1 MRTFLY
7 QWIKTNGVM
16 LFNAG
21 SLVATFIVKSGL
33 GFAYWWVAARQ
44 FSPEAVG
51 FASAAISGMTLLGT
65 LCMLGAG
72 TLLIRELPRQ
82 RGKEAELLITA
93 LLMVGAIGG
102 CIGLLFAFTMPFLS
116 ADLNPLRASAQ
127 SVTFFAVGV
136 SLATINLVL
145 DQALI
150 GLLRGDLQLWRNILF
165 AGAKLVV
172 LAAAGLWLSQRG
184 GLVIYVTWALGDAF
198 SLAALAGFAVLK
210 GKWTVRKTFPLWGL
224 VRKLGPSAL
233 QHHLLNLLLI
243 GPNLALPVLVTVL
256 ISATMN
262 AWFYVAF
269 LLADVVYVI
278 PQALVTAL
286 YAVSSAQPNVLARKA
301 RLTLVLAVITTVF
314 ANGILFFGS
323 RQLLGLFGPGY
334 AELGVWSLRILGLG
348 AIPFLIKD
356 HYVAICR
363 VRDRIAK
370 ALLPLAGGA
379 LLELGIAGLGAR
391 LGGISGLSLG
401 WVIAVCIEAFL
412 MSGTVYRTIRPVSTS
427 SDHDQRQ
434 PYHLYHDGVAAIER
448 DQTPQSANQASMR
461 YQDG

>member
-51 FASAAISGMTLLGT
+51 FASAAVSGMTLLGT
-65 LCMLGAG
+65 LCMLGSG

-82 RGKEAELLITA
+82 RGQEASLLTTA
-93 LLMVGAIGG
+93 LLMVGAVGG

-116 ADLNPLRASAQ
+116 ADLHPLRASAQ

-136 SLATINLVL
+136 SLATVNLVL

-165 AGAKLVV
+165 AGAKLVALSV
-172 LAAAGLWLSQRG
+172 AGFWLLQRG
-184 GLVIYVTWALGDAF
+184 GLVIYATWALGDAF
-198 SLAALAGFAVLK
+198 SLVALAGFAVLK
-210 GKWTVRKTFPLWGL
+210 GKWTVRKTFPLWGW

-286 YAVSSAQPNVLARKA
+286 YAVSSARPNVLARKA
-301 RLTLVLAVITTVF
+301 RLTLVLAVVTTVF
-314 ANGILFFGS
+314 ANGILLFGS
-323 RQLLGLFGPGY
+323 RQLLTLFGPGY
-334 AELGVWSLRILGLG
+334 AEQGVWSLRILGLG

-363 VRDRIAK
+363 IQDRIAR
-370 ALLPLAGGA
+370 ALLPLAGSA
-379 LLELGIAGLGAR
+379 FLELGIAALGAR

-401 WVIAVCIEAFL
+401 WVIAVCIEALL
-412 MSGTVYRTIRPVSTS
+412 MSGTVYKTIRPISTPT
-427 SDHDQRQ
+427 DQDQRQ
-434 PYHLYHDGVAAIER
+434 PYHLYHDEASAIER
-448 DQTPQSANQASMR
+448 DQMPQNAIQESTN
-461 YQDG
+461 YPKG